1 VIGLARLIRV
11 EKVNDAQ
18 RKVFENY
25 YIFFLLVLIERQIGY
40 IGG

>member
-25 YIFFLLVLIERQIGY
+25 YVFFLRVLIERQIGY